1 MSSNSDRTEKPSPRK
16 LIKARREGQFPSS
29 KDFVSGLQFT
39 VFVVLLGEMGP
50 KLFAGFKDAAGA
62 VLQQA
67 FRTDQGNDTLLEVV
81 HQAFAQTIFPLI
93 AGSSILV
100 ATGVVFQ
107 LVSTRFSFSLQ
118 RLAPKPVNFNPIS
131 KLKSAP
137 QKGFSSAVQAVAL
150 VLVFGVLLYWIVVQ
164 NASLLLALP
173 LASLQVGL
181 GTMRTLCFNLLWKGV
196 AFFLLFGMIDMF
208 RQQRRF
214 NQQMKM
220 SKQEVRDELKDTEGN
235 PQIKMRI
242 RRLQRD
248 ARRRRMMEDIKTAT
262 AVVVNPTHYAVAIR
276 YQHEMMSA
284 PVVVAKG
291 RNYLALRIRALA
303 MEHQV
308 PLIENPPLAQALY
321 KSVDV
326 GQQIPPHLYR
336 AVAEI
341 LAYIYKLMG
350 AKTIS

>member
-1 MSSNSDRTEKPSPRK
+1 MPGNSDKTEKPSPRK

-50 KLFAGFKDAAGA
+50 KLFVGFKEAAGS
-62 VLQQA
+62 VLRQA
-67 FRTDQGNDTLLEVV
+67 FRVDQGNDTLVEVV
-81 HQAFAQTIFPLI
+81 HQAFVQTIFPLM
-93 AGSSILV
+93 AGSAILV
-100 ATGVVFQ
+100 ATGVFFQ
-107 LVSTRFSFSLQ
+107 LISTRFSFSLS
-118 RLAPKPVNFNPIS
+118 RLTPKPVNFSPIS

-137 QKGFSSAVQAVAL
+137 QKGFASAVQAVAL
-150 VLVFGVLLYWIVVQ
+150 ILVFGVLLYWIVVQ
-164 NASLLLALP
+164 NANILLALP
-173 LASLQVGL
+173 LASLEVGL
-181 GTMRTLCFNLLWKGV
+181 GTLCSLCLSLLWKGV
-196 AFFLLFGMIDMF
+196 AFFLLFGMIDLF
-208 RQQRRF
+208 RQHRRF

-220 SKQEVRDELKDTEGN
+220 SKQEVRDEQKDTEGN

-291 RNYLALRIRALA
+291 KNYLALRIRALA

-350 AKTIS
+350 ARAIS

>member
-1 MSSNSDRTEKPSPRK
+1 
-16 LIKARREGQFPSS
+16 
-29 KDFVSGLQFT
+29 
-39 VFVVLLGEMGP
+39 
-50 KLFAGFKDAAGA
+50 
-62 VLQQA
+62 
-67 FRTDQGNDTLLEVV
+67 
-81 HQAFAQTIFPLI
+81 
-93 AGSSILV
+93 
-100 ATGVVFQ
+100 
-107 LVSTRFSFSLQ
+107 
-118 RLAPKPVNFNPIS
+118 
-131 KLKSAP
+131 
-137 QKGFSSAVQAVAL
+137 
-150 VLVFGVLLYWIVVQ
+150 
-164 NASLLLALP
+164 
-173 LASLQVGL
+173 
-181 GTMRTLCFNLLWKGV
+181 MRTLCFNLLWKGV